1 VVTFEY
7 LTATPAD
14 QSLLSLTARY
24 PGAQVVNGPPPAGP
38 TGGKQLCL
46 PVAKVSGGLLTTWGP
61 EPELIN
67 AELYP
72 FKVES

>member
-1 VVTFEY
+1 MTFEY

-24 PGAQVVNGPPPAGP
+24 PGAQVVNGQSAGP
-38 TGGKQLCL
+38 GGKQLCL
-46 PVAKVSGGLLTTWGP
+46 PVAKVSGGLLTACGP
-61 EPELIN
+61 DPELIN